1 MKRQR
6 GRGRGKPGGGGGNQG
21 NRSFESNGPEVK
33 IRGNAATIYEKYM
46 QLARDATSSGD
57 RVRAE
62 NLQQHA
68 EHYFRILQ
76 LTQPQRRDT
85 SSDDDDNSGDD
96 SNDRDDDNRGQ
107 NRNDNRGN
115 RSRQDNNGRGDNRGR
130 NRNESSRNDDD
141 DDNDGDNDDD
151 DDRSG
156 SRHRDGSDDDQ
167 DRPARRQRRQP
178 RPQRDPLEVVNPEGE
193 QPETSQPAD
202 LGGDQPAPKPR
213 RGRKPKSADDSAAR
227 KALDEASDAADSKAG
242 EAA

>member
-6 GRGRGKPGGGGGNQG
+6 GRGRGKPGGGNQG

-76 LTQPQRRDT
+76 ATQPQRRD
-85 SSDDDDNSGDD
+85 NSGDD
-96 SNDRDDDNRGQ
+96 GGDDNTNDRDGE
-107 NRNDNRGN
+107 
-115 RSRQDNNGRGDNRGR
+115 SRGDNRGR
-130 NRNESSRNDDD
+130 NRQDGNRNDNRGRNRNDSGREDGD
-141 DDNDGDNDDD
+141 DDNSDNSDN
-151 DDRSG
+151 SG
-156 SRHRDGSDDDQ
+156 RNRQRGSEASGDDQ
-167 DRPARRQRRQP
+167 DRPPRRSRRQP
-178 RPQRDPLEVVNPEGE
+178 RPERDPLEVVNPEGE
-193 QPETSQPAD
+193 QPDSAQPAD
-202 LGGDQPAPKPR
+202 MGEEQPKPKAR
-213 RGRKPKSADDSAAR
+213 RGRKPKSADDGAAQ
-227 KALDEASDAADSKAG
+227 KALDDASDAADSKPG

>member
-6 GRGRGKPGGGGGNQG
+6 GRGRGKPGGGNQG

-76 LTQPQRRDT
+76 ATQPQRRDN
-85 SSDDDDNSGDD
+85 SNDDDSDDNS
-96 SNDRDDDNRGQ
+96 SDRDNDARGD
-107 NRNDNRGN
+107 NRNDNRGRN
-115 RSRQDNNGRGDNRGR
+115 RHDGNRNDNRGR
-130 NRNESSRNDDD
+130 NRNESVRD
-141 DDNDGDNDDD
+141 DDNEGDNTLET
-151 DDRSG
+151 SG
-156 SRHRDGSDDDQ
+156 RGRKRNGDETADEQ
-167 DRPARRQRRQP
+167 ERPQRRQRRQS
-178 RPQRDPLEVVNPEGE
+178 RPERDPLEVVNPEGE
-193 QPETSQPAD
+193 QPDTAQPTEM
-202 LGGDQPAPKPR
+202 GEDQPKPKAR
-213 RGRKPKSADDSAAR
+213 RGRKPKSADDGAAQ
-227 KALDEASDAADSKAG
+227 KALDDASDAADSKPG